1 MVHKNL
7 FLIINGWYATSQY
20 TTSHTDIHALCSSTR
35 DLFSNRTFVSN
46 RTILFHMMITGGRKE
61 ILWCVCNCTHY
72 VNTYIPAGQE
82 FLFCTNTI
90 KSHISC
96 LQFYATNNWKDFPKT
111 SSWRRTSWPLFG
123 LHTYIFLLLDTRGHI
138 RRDNR
143 LTGLRVS
150 QYRGWEEYTWKPFLH
165 LTTHGSDY
173 EPHKYSPLNPNYP
186 QFSLKLHPKMP
197 MAVLRTSYIIYGAQW
212 KWKWESSSWKVF
224 RISVTA
230 GHWTI

>member
-1 MVHKNL
+1 MRLPNIQLPTQTYML
-7 FLIINGWYATSQY
+7 FV
-20 TTSHTDIHALCSSTR
+20 ALPEIYSPIGLLSPIGQFCFIWWSRGEEKKYSGV
-35 DLFSNRTFVSN
+35 FV
-46 RTILFHMMITGGRKE
+46 I
-61 ILWCVCNCTHY
+61 